1 MESRSLVSY
10 LRNCENIDTDC
21 LSIKSD
27 PIGNVFICLT
37 DEQSFFHDRQLLSGN
52 CSESDK
58 ANWPSDN
65 QTDVFLKF
73 FQCVHRK
80 LLSRR
85 VRTEEQICRR
95 DPQIQN
101 KDIIM
106 FCAPC
111 FFLVTAQRCHF
122 TSSVNKT
129 KDYSHRELSR
139 RAYNTYYSNI
149 LCLKRSLNCTVCGT
163 CVPLTADALQSVYQR
178 GPLAAPLRRR
188 CSQHTASS
196 NLIKIQ
202 HAARFS

>member
-1 MESRSLVSY
+1 MPLYTAPASKNFRRGRRDCEKRGSVESRSLVSY

-37 DEQSFFHDRQLLSGN
+37 DEQSFFHDRQLLSGT
-52 CSESDK
+52 
-58 ANWPSDN
+58 AQN
-65 QTDVFLKF
+65 QTKQIGLQTIKRMFFLSSF
-73 FQCVHRK
+73 SVSTENCFHAESGRRNRSVAETRK
-80 LLSRR
+80 YKIKILLCFVLR
-85 VRTEEQICRR
+85 
-95 DPQIQN
+95 
-101 KDIIM
+101 
-106 FCAPC
+106 

-163 CVPLTADALQSVYQR
+163 CVPLTADAL
-178 GPLAAPLRRR
+178 
-188 CSQHTASS
+188 
-196 NLIKIQ
+196 
-202 HAARFS
+202 

>member
-1 MESRSLVSY
+1 MFPLDQNLNSFVPLYTAPASKNFRRGRRDCEKRGSVESRSLVSY

-27 PIGNVFICLT
+27 PIGNFFICST

-65 QTDVFLKF
+65 QMDVFLKF

-85 VRTEEQICRR
+85 VRTEEQIRRR

-106 FCAPC
+106 FCAP
-111 FFLVTAQRCHF
+111 FLFSHG
-122 TSSVNKT
+122 T
-129 KDYSHRELSR
+129 KMSFQIQCEQNERLQPPRTLS
-139 RAYNTYYSNI
+139 A
-149 LCLKRSLNCTVCGT
+149 C
-163 CVPLTADALQSVYQR
+163 
-178 GPLAAPLRRR
+178 
-188 CSQHTASS
+188 
-196 NLIKIQ
+196 IQ
-202 HAARFS
+202 HILF